1 VRSYGTHTC
10 RICARRVSSNG
21 LAKTSHY
28 RGHARRG
35 EAVEMTN
42 GYRTVFFH
50 PIKDA
55 EGIRHKQRI
64 GYRRRSK
71 W

>member
-1 VRSYGTHTC
+1 
-10 RICARRVSSNG
+10 
-21 LAKTSHY
+21 LAKSSHY
-28 RGHARRG
+28 RAHARRG